1 LERCWMIFFILIVLT
16 YSYNPRV
23 KLSQSLELVPPRYM
37 GNWVNEAARQLPT
50 MVQLLRHLSVV

>member
-1 LERCWMIFFILIVLT
+1 MIFFILIVLT